1 MAQVEPLGYA
11 LPYEAL
17 WRGGWRQLVDAKEGV
32 ALAGDVLHEG
42 DAQFVERDG
51 AQVVVVVADVG
62 QGGVGVRGCPPFSDG
77 GHKVRRVALV
87 VPFGVL
93 IFGTPDDDAQVVG
106 QGLAPVDVGRFLFVA
121 DAKEAEV
128 FAYGLELVALG
139 EHTLAQAFG
148 VAGEKVDGVGVG
160 LAHRGEVAPEAFQRA
175 GRKRLVESRNIS
187 SDSHWKSFGVCILR
201 PACSSMLCSIFL
213 IMTFV
218 RVCSFSHFLILSF
231 PQRSSSG
238 FCHVR
243 FFTYLSVAIQNK
255 RKS

>member
-1 MAQVEPLGYA
+1 MAQKVELVEMAQVEPLGYA

-17 WRGGWRQLVDAKEGV
+17 WRGGWRQLVDAKEDV

-77 GHKVRRVALV
+77 GHEVRRVAMV

-106 QGLAPVDVGRFLFVA
+106 QGLAPIEVGRFLFVA

-148 VAGEKVDGVGVG
+148 VAGENVDGVGVG
-160 LAHRGEVAPEAFQRA
+160 LAHRGKVAPEAFQRA
-175 GRKRLVESRNIS
+175 G
-187 SDSHWKSFGVCILR
+187 
-201 PACSSMLCSIFL
+201 
-213 IMTFV
+213 
-218 RVCSFSHFLILSF
+218 
-231 PQRSSSG
+231 
-238 FCHVR
+238 
-243 FFTYLSVAIQNK
+243 
-255 RKS
+255 

>member
-1 MAQVEPLGYA
+1 MDHFAVGEGAGRLLAQKVELVEMAQVEPLGYA

-17 WRGGWRQLVDAKEGV
+17 WRGGWRQLVDAKEDV

-77 GHKVRRVALV
+77 GHEVRRVAMV

-106 QGLAPVDVGRFLFVA
+106 QGLAPVEVGRFLFVA

-148 VAGEKVDGVGVG
+148 VAGENVDGVGVG
-160 LAHRGEVAPEAFQRA
+160 LAHRGKVAPEAFQRA
-175 GRKRLVESRNIS
+175 GRQGLVE
-187 SDSHWKSFGVCILR
+187 
-201 PACSSMLCSIFL
+201 PAEY
-213 IMTFV
+213 FV
-218 RVCSFSHFLILSF
+218 RQPLEVLRGLHLAPRLFLYALQYLSHYDLRSSLLIFSFSHSLV
-231 PQRSSSG
+231 SSTG
-238 FCHVR
+238 
-243 FFTYLSVAIQNK
+243 
-255 RKS
+255 